1 MTDAVLHLIKL
12 GQAMNKTDNIIVL
25 QQHLDE
31 RRAMEEFAS
40 IIAESY
46 ENERDSIF
54 DLSNEHQE
62 KNHDYQQ
69 RRTAPIREH

>member
-1 MTDAVLHLIKL
+1 MYLLIL
-12 GQAMNKTDNIIVL
+12 GEAMKNTDNIIDL
-25 QQHLDE
+25 QFHRDE
-31 RRAMEEFAS
+31 RMAMEEFAS